1 MFLEN
6 TVNHKEQFGWIEV
19 ICGSMFSGKTEELI
33 RRLKRAQFAKQKVEI
48 FKPAVDTRYHNEMV
62 VSHDSNEI
70 RSTPVPAAANI
81 AILAQGCD
89 VVGIDE
95 AQFFDDEIVRVCNDL
110 ANRGV
115 RVIVAGL
122 DMDFKGNPFG
132 PMPALMATA
141 EYVTKVHA
149 VCTRT
154 GNLANYSFRKTD
166 NDKLVMLG
174 ETVEYEPLSRG
185 AYFEAMKNDQGED
198 VSTLEIK
205 KILQNVIEE
214 EDKHK
219 PLPDDQLADILKE
232 KGYPIARRT
241 IAKYRE
247 QLDIPVARMRKKM

>member
-1 MFLEN
+1 MGLIKRNYCRFGLEKYKMFLEN

-48 FKPAVDTRYHNEMV
+48 FKPAVDTRYDEEMV
-62 VSHDSNEI
+62 VSHDSNQI

-81 AILAQGCD
+81 PMLADGCD

-95 AQFFDDEIVRVCNDL
+95 AQFFDDEIVQVCNDL
-110 ANRGV
+110 ANRGI

-132 PMPALMATA
+132 PMPNLMATA

-154 GNLANYSFRKTD
+154 GNLAQYSYRKAQSED
-166 NDKLVMLG
+166 IVMLG
-174 ETVEYEPLSRG
+174 ETEEYEPLSRA
-185 AYFEAMKNDQGED
+185 AYFKAMLRDRLRKMD
-198 VSTLEIK
+198 VETPEEITT
-205 KILQNVIEE
+205 NN
-214 EDKHK
+214 
-219 PLPDDQLADILKE
+219 
-232 KGYPIARRT
+232 ARQT
-241 IAKYRE
+241 P
-247 QLDIPVARMRKKM
+247 QDPN

>member
-6 TVNHKEQFGWIEV
+6 TVNHTEQFGWIEV

-48 FKPAVDTRYHNEMV
+48 FKPSVDVRYDEEMV

-70 RSTPVPAAANI
+70 RSTPVPSSANI
-81 AILAQGCD
+81 RILAD
-89 VVGIDE
+89 DVEVVGIDE
-95 AQFFDDEIVRVCNDL
+95 AQFFDDEIVAVCNDL

-132 PMPALMATA
+132 PMPNLMATA

-154 GNLANYSFRKTD
+154 GNLAQYSFRKSSKED
-166 NDKLVMLG
+166 LVLLG
-174 ETVEYEPLSRG
+174 ETDEYEPLSRA
-185 AYFEAMKNDQGED
+185 AYFKAM
-198 VSTLEIK
+198 
-205 KILQNVIEE
+205 
-214 EDKHK
+214 
-219 PLPDDQLADILKE
+219 LKE
-232 KGYPIARRT
+232 KVKRIEV
-241 IAKYRE
+241 KDSE
-247 QLDIPVARMRKKM
+247 KLSSKKPE

>member
-1 MFLEN
+1 MQKRSSLFRLEKYKMFLEN

-33 RRLKRAQFAKQKVEI
+33 RRRKRATFAKQKVEI
-48 FKPAVDTRYHNEMV
+48 FKPAIDRRYHDEMV

-81 AILAQGCD
+81 RLLADGCD

-95 AQFFDDEIVRVCNDL
+95 AQFFDEEIVWVCNDL
-110 ANRGV
+110 ANKGI

-132 PMPALMATA
+132 PMPNLMATA

-154 GNLANYSFRKTD
+154 GNLAQYSYRKAASED
-166 NDKLVMLG
+166 LVLLG
-174 ETVEYEPLSRG
+174 ETEEYEPLSR
-185 AYFEAMKNDQGED
+185 AAFYKAR
-198 VSTLEIK
+198 
-205 KILQNVIEE
+205 
-214 EDKHK
+214 
-219 PLPDDQLADILKE
+219 LKE
-232 KGYPIARRT
+232 KVRT
-241 IAKYRE
+241 FEVKDPEELNPPKA
-247 QLDIPVARMRKKM
+247 Q